1 MKTTA
6 FKLTMGKKIGI
17 GFAVILAI
25 LIATGVYGILNMRS
39 AASGARTLSQE
50 YVPEFSYAADLQSAM
65 GSVMLSGRTY
75 GFTGNKTDL
84 EDARK
89 QLIAVKKQVENLQQL
104 ADNHPQLVQLNKEI
118 KTLPSSVAAY
128 ETALADTEKA
138 NETME
143 KTRVNATQQ
152 ANAVNESIN
161 GLLAFQ
167 NSSFADEIKTNA
179 PAAKLAIRQD
189 KITWLNQLLS
199 EFASLRMDNLRSRAA
214 RDTKDL
220 QKALD
225 KRSQI
230 EALIAKITPTI
241 VTVEGKKQMEDCKQD
256 AKAYCDILAAQ
267 LQAMQTLETVQ
278 TQRTAAAN
286 ALTLASENIIVAARK
301 GTIEITDAS
310 AKKLNQSA
318 VTMSIAAF
326 VALVAG
332 VVISLIVTWIIT
344 KPLAKMVLLVR
355 GVADGDLTQKMEIN
369 SQDEIA
375 QLGETLNSMVDNLRH
390 IVGEVAS
397 ASSNVAAGSQEM
409 SATAQQL
416 SQGATEQSAAAEECT
431 ASMEEMASSIQQNA
445 DNAQQTNKIA
455 AKAATDAQASG
466 EAVGKTVAAMK
477 EIAHKITI
485 IEEIARKTDLLALNA
500 AVEAARAGEHG
511 KGFAVVAS
519 EVRKLA
525 ERSQTAAAEISQL
538 SSGGVALAEGA
549 GEMLVKL
556 VPDIRKNA
564 DLIQEISAASTE
576 QNSGAA
582 QINQAIQQLDQV
594 IQQNAAASEE
604 MASTAEELSSQ
615 AEQLQSTI
623 SFFKTGEGDRQRAT
637 RSISKPVD
645 RPTTTKAAPRP
656 AAKLATKATPAPR
669 HESPSKTGGVQIEL
683 GAPAA
688 SDAHD
693 KEFERF

>member
-1 MKTTA
+1 LK
-6 FKLTMGKKIGI
+6 G
-17 GFAVILAI
+17 
-25 LIATGVYGILNMRS
+25 
-39 AASGARTLSQE
+39 
-50 YVPEFSYAADLQSAM
+50 
-65 GSVMLSGRTY
+65 
-75 GFTGNKTDL
+75 
-84 EDARK
+84 
-89 QLIAVKKQVENLQQL
+89 
-104 ADNHPQLVQLNKEI
+104 
-118 KTLPSSVAAY
+118 
-128 ETALADTEKA
+128 
-138 NETME
+138 
-143 KTRVNATQQ
+143 
-152 ANAVNESIN
+152 
-161 GLLAFQ
+161 
-167 NSSFADEIKTNA
+167 
-179 PAAKLAIRQD
+179 
-189 KITWLNQLLS
+189 
-199 EFASLRMDNLRSRAA
+199 
-214 RDTKDL
+214 
-220 QKALD
+220 
-225 KRSQI
+225 
-230 EALIAKITPTI
+230 
-241 VTVEGKKQMEDCKQD
+241 
-256 AKAYCDILAAQ
+256 YCDILMVQ
-267 LQAMQTLETVQ
+267 LQAMQNLETIQ
-278 TQRTAAAN
+278 AQRTVVANKLTAA
-286 ALTLASENIIVAARK
+286 SDSIIDAARG
-301 GTIEITDAS
+301 GTIKIADESD
-310 AKKLNQSA
+310 KQLNQSA
-318 VTMSIAAF
+318 ITMSVASF

-332 VVISLIVTWIIT
+332 VLISLIVTWIIT
-344 KPLAKMVLLVR
+344 KPLAKMVTLVR
-355 GVADGDLTQKMEIN
+355 GVAEGDLTQKMEIN

-375 QLGETLNSMVDNLRH
+375 QLGETLNTMVDNLRH

-576 QNSGAA
+576 QNSGAS

-623 SFFKTGEGDRQRAT
+623 SFFKTGEGDRSRAT
-637 RSISKPVD
+637 RAIGKPGE
-645 RPTTTKAAPRP
+645 RPASAKTALRP
-656 AAKLATKATPAPR
+656 AAKPAAKPAASPR
-669 HESPSKTGGVQIEL
+669 HETPAKPGGVQIEL

-688 SDAHD
+688 GDAHD